1 MDTEIVERKRGKLST
16 EEENYIKN
24 NVATLSVEKIAE
36 YLHRTTAP
44 VIRYI
49 KENNLVAGDMDER
62 QGQKIGLRT
71 KLQFREYWPEVR
83 KQFTDEELEYFIA
96 TWAELILQ
104 FREDVLYSE
113 ELEIKQYIT
122 LDILINRNL
131 TEQMRARAD
140 VERIQ
145 KELDK
150 EYAVD
155 ADSRDM
161 ALVASL
167 EAQLSFARTAI
178 PAYATEYTKL
188 LDKKSNISKEL
199 KATRD
204 QRVKR
209 IEDSKSSWA
218 GFIRALEDE
227 AAREREGDE
236 IELMRLAKDNAA
248 KKLSEYHTYIDGRID
263 RPLLNS
269 DTVNLDNE
277 E

>member
-1 MDTEIVERKRGKLST
+1 MATELEHKRGKLST

-24 NVATLSVEKIAE
+24 NVSILSVQKIAE
-36 YLHRTTAP
+36 YLNRTTAP
-44 VIRYI
+44 VERFI
-49 KENNLVAGDMDER
+49 KENNLISGGMDEKEAQR
-62 QGQKIGLRT
+62 INLKTLLCL
-71 KLQFREYWPEVR
+71 KDYWPEVR
-83 KQFTDEELEYFIA
+83 KQFSDDELEYFSA

-131 TEQMRARAD
+131 AEQMRARVD

-150 EYAVD
+150 EYALD
-155 ADSRDM
+155 ADARDM
-161 ALVASL
+161 ALVSSL
-167 EAQLSFARTAI
+167 ESQLSFARTAI

-188 LDKKSNISKEL
+188 LDKKSSIAKEL

-209 IEDSKSSWA
+209 IEDSKSSWS

-227 AAREREGDE
+227 DAREREGDE
-236 IELMRLAKDNAA
+236 IELMKLAKDNAA
-248 KKLSEYHTYIDGRID
+248 EKLGELHTFIDGRVD

-269 DTVNLDNE
+269 DTVDE
-277 E
+277 D